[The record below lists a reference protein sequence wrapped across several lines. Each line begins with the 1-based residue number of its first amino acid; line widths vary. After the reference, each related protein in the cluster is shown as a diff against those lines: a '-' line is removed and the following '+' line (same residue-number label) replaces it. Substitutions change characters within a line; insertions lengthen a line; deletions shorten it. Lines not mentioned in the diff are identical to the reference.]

1 MLEFGSFQLDPDRRE
16 FLRDG
21 KILAVQAKL
30 FDTLV
35 LLAENRDRVVE
46 KQELLD
52 SVWPDTYVE
61 ESTLFQTVS
70 ALRKVLGGGKADGY
84 RCIATVPGRGYRFVA
99 AAKPTV
105 PGQVPHSTLDK
116 DGVAR
121 HRTEV
126 VSPPQ
131 ESVQRSAP
139 EPSASKP
146 SEIRIE
152 SVEGPSPALTQKE
165 SPEPRARRWHKAAV
179 GLAVAVM
186 MLLGVAL
193 WRSFETGRPEP
204 MNLRIKQLTSLEGVE
219 WQPGWSPDGRS
230 FAYAGTAFGSTDIFV
245 AATAGGDPLRRTFH
259 PADDLHPRWSPD
271 GRYIAFLSDRGLGV
285 SVYVVSPY
293 DGPERRLA
301 DTNLHRDLALLSGL
315 GAQPWSHD
323 SDSLL
328 FSRRHADGSLAV
340 WKVELSSGEE
350 TQITQP
356 PPGGEDREATWSF
369 SGRRIAFRGKRDGK
383 AGVWIADA
391 NGQIERLAADGGN
404 WPAWSRD
411 DRSLYVSSAR
421 GSPINIWRVGLDS
434 GAWSQVTRGA
444 GQDMYPAIAAN
455 GALGRV
461 NTNLQKLL
469 YSDVWRSPSSNTAAF
484 EPVLPRQPRQCE
496 PAEPH
501 GFERYVVCR
510 RAGLQMARLAQT
522 LR

>member
-16 FLRDG
+16 LLRDG

-70 ALRKVLGGGKADGY
+70 ALRKVLGAERQTDTAAS
-84 RCIATVPGRGYRFVA
+84 RQSRVEATGSSLRLSNGSRPSPPLDIGQGRRSQA
-99 AAKPTV
+99 
-105 PGQVPHSTLDK
+105 PHRGRL
-116 DGVAR
+116 A
-121 HRTEV
+121 
-126 VSPPQ
+126 PQ

-245 AATAGGDPLRRTFH
+245 AATLAVILCAARSIQRTTCTPGGLRWAIHRLSIRPRARRERLCRLSLRRPRAQARRYQ
-259 PADDLHPRWSPD
+259 PAP
-271 GRYIAFLSDRGLGV
+271 
-285 SVYVVSPY
+285 
-293 DGPERRLA
+293 
-301 DTNLHRDLALLSGL
+301 
-315 GAQPWSHD
+315 
-323 SDSLL
+323 
-328 FSRRHADGSLAV
+328 
-340 WKVELSSGEE
+340 
-350 TQITQP
+350 
-356 PPGGEDREATWSF
+356 
-369 SGRRIAFRGKRDGK
+369 
-383 AGVWIADA
+383 
-391 NGQIERLAADGGN
+391 
-404 WPAWSRD
+404 
-411 DRSLYVSSAR
+411 
-421 GSPINIWRVGLDS
+421 
-434 GAWSQVTRGA
+434 
-444 GQDMYPAIAAN
+444 
-455 GALGRV
+455 
-461 NTNLQKLL
+461 
-469 YSDVWRSPSSNTAAF
+469 
-484 EPVLPRQPRQCE
+484 
-496 PAEPH
+496 
-501 GFERYVVCR
+501 
-510 RAGLQMARLAQT
+510 
-522 LR
+522 